1 MHPTEQIQIVTFNL
15 VGLEPED
22 YAAHCEQ
29 IAPRFAELP
38 GLRSKTWIAR
48 PETNTY
54 GGVYVWESQE
64 AMAAYID
71 GPLFA
76 ALLADEGMANVSSH
90 HFAIL
95 AAPTAITAAGRPAG
109 VGA

>member
-1 MHPTEQIQIVTFNL
+1 VQPTEQIQIVTFNL

-38 GLRSKTWIAR
+38 GLRAKTWIAE

-54 GGVYVWESQE
+54 GGVYVWESHA

-71 GPLFA
+71 GPQFA
-76 ALLADEGMANVSSH
+76 ALLAGEGMANVTSR
-90 HFAIL
+90 HFDIL
-95 AAPTAITAAGRPAG
+95 AAPTAITAAGRLAAAG
-109 VGA
+109 F